1 VSEVAGDARA
11 IDPALVGRELGPWFM
26 VPWWV
31 SVPIAVVAGALL
43 VWYFVRLGKSDVP
56 WGRRWLRR
64 ASVVLAIA
72 GLVPLVRG
80 LTFAHPHEDR
90 VGFAVAWSSVLL
102 VMLACL
108 VVAIVDVILVARGGV
123 REYRALRRDT
133 FGGRRAAASPEATQ
147 EVTQEVTQEMTQET
161 TQEPRREAR
170 RGARGD

>member
-1 VSEVAGDARA
+1 VNEAAEAARA
-11 IDPALVGRELGPWFM
+11 IDPALAGRELGPWFM

-31 SVPIAVVAGALL
+31 SVPLALVAGALL

-72 GLVPLVRG
+72 GLIPLVRG

-90 VGFAVAWSSVLL
+90 VGFAVAWSSVLF

-133 FGGRRAAASPEATQ
+133 FGGRRAAASPEAGA
-147 EVTQEVTQEMTQET
+147 EAG
-161 TQEPRREAR
+161 REAGR
-170 RGARGD
+170 EAEVRDG